1 MYGLR
6 SNGHPSCS
14 ADRGSTRASTRQNGS
29 YLHTTLFGALKRL
42 SIHTTTQNK
51 QWESDIA
58 DAVKMCSSTSSVY
71 EGKLFKLRL
80 CPVFKVQMPT

>member
-58 DAVKMCSSTSSVY
+58 DAVKMCSSTTRDTLFSVY
-71 EGKLFKLRL
+71 EGKLFKLHL
-80 CPVFKVQMPT
+80 CPRF